1 MQCRNPP
8 DFPWPNTRRAAQL
21 CCWLAIFCSAALAGD
36 QYQFEVWTADN
47 GLPQNIIRDIRQTP
61 DGYLWLATLDGLA
74 RFDGV
79 RFTVF
84 NKTNSPGIH
93 STRFTSLFEDRDGDL
108 WLGTEG
114 SGVTCFHHGR
124 FVTYTTQQG
133 LPHNFV
139 RAITGDKSG
148 NLWVLSHDSIA
159 QWQAAAGRFADV
171 TPKDLKIPFDT
182 FLWEGGGFW
191 GADDTRLH
199 GFVEGRFVTYQLPP
213 WLPGRSI
220 WGVAIAQNG
229 VMWLETSDGMHA
241 TIVNGNVQRQAPE
254 ATLTYL
260 DARGNS
266 WTMGVGQR
274 LIRDMN
280 CSQSGH
286 TQKIPFSALREDG
299 EGNLWLATDGQ
310 GLYQVR
316 RQVITAYSKEQGLI
330 DRDVYPVY
338 QDRAGALWMGA
349 WPGGLTC
356 FQDGKFSSYTT
367 KDGLASRLVTAL
379 YEDRGGRLWV
389 AAHGGLRVFQDGRF
403 LDPHGPAIPNRA
415 VIQAIHQD
423 GEGTYWFGTS
433 LGLVRYKDGVS
444 KLLTDQDGLAGEDVR
459 VIMDGSAGDLWIGGY
474 GGLTRLR
481 AGQFKRW
488 TERDGLPSDMV
499 RALYRDS
506 DGIIW
511 IGTYDGGLGRF
522 QDGKFT
528 RYTTSEGLF
537 NNGVFQ
543 ILEDAR
549 GNFWMSSN
557 RGIYRVSKRD
567 LNEFAA
573 GAHTG
578 ITSVAYGRS
587 DGMLNVECNGGFSPA
602 GVKARDGKLWF
613 PTQDG
618 VAVIDPEA
626 VPSNRR
632 PPPVVIESFLLDRVP
647 TPLAGS
653 LRIAPDKT
661 NFEIQ
666 YTALSFIDSQQIRFK
681 YKLEALDSGW
691 VDAGA
696 RRAAYYSHVPP
707 GDYVFR
713 VIARNSDGA
722 WNTEGSSLEMTVLA
736 PY

>member
-1 MQCRNPP
+1 
-8 DFPWPNTRRAAQL
+8 
-21 CCWLAIFCSAALAGD
+21 
-36 QYQFEVWTADN
+36 
-47 GLPQNIIRDIRQTP
+47 
-61 DGYLWLATLDGLA
+61 
-74 RFDGV
+74 
-79 RFTVF
+79 
-84 NKTNSPGIH
+84 
-93 STRFTSLFEDRDGDL
+93 
-108 WLGTEG
+108 
-114 SGVTCFHHGR
+114 
-124 FVTYTTQQG
+124 
-133 LPHNFV
+133 
-139 RAITGDKSG
+139 
-148 NLWVLSHDSIA
+148 
-159 QWQAAAGRFADV
+159 
-171 TPKDLKIPFDT
+171 
-182 FLWEGGGFW
+182 
-191 GADDTRLH
+191 
-199 GFVEGRFVTYQLPP
+199 
-213 WLPGRSI
+213 
-220 WGVAIAQNG
+220 
-229 VMWLETSDGMHA
+229 
-241 TIVNGNVQRQAPE
+241 
-254 ATLTYL
+254 
-260 DARGNS
+260 
-266 WTMGVGQR
+266 
-274 LIRDMN
+274 
-280 CSQSGH
+280 
-286 TQKIPFSALREDG
+286 
-299 EGNLWLATDGQ
+299 
-310 GLYQVR
+310 
-316 RQVITAYSKEQGLI
+316 
-330 DRDVYPVY
+330 
-338 QDRAGALWMGA
+338 
-349 WPGGLTC
+349 
-356 FQDGKFSSYTT
+356 
-367 KDGLASRLVTAL
+367 
-379 YEDRGGRLWV
+379 
-389 AAHGGLRVFQDGRF
+389 
-403 LDPHGPAIPNRA
+403 
-415 VIQAIHQD
+415 
-423 GEGTYWFGTS
+423 
-433 LGLVRYKDGVS
+433 VS